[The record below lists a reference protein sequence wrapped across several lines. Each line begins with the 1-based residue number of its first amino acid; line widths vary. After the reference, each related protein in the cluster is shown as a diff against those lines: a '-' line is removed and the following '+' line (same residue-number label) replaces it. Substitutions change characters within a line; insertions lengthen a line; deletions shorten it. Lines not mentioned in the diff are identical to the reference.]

1 MTASSVE
8 SVRFIVGSI
17 AQTAVDNEQEFGD
30 LDAVVGDGDFGFSL
44 ARGFEKVLEDLDT
57 YPADD
62 AGAFLQAVAM
72 TISSRIGG
80 TSGPIWGTAFLRA
93 AMVAKGRG
101 TLASGRRR
109 RDAPSFGRRASRP
122 GARPSSVTRPCLTPW
137 SPPSTN
143 WNELPTT
150 AMRASGSSTA
160 SRPKRGRRLRRPAV
174 FRRCADGRATAGARS
189 IGSPD
194 AGAMA
199 LAVIAER
206 LAAAWP
212 DAPGRQQPL
221 NSTTTSR
228 KRTPMKKFLDD
239 PKQFVPQMLEG
250 LALANPDTLIYVP
263 EYNLIQRADSPS
275 DDRVSVVQG
284 SGSGHEPAHVMTVG
298 RGMLVR
304 RVPG

>member
-1 MTASSVE
+1 MTESSVE

-17 AQTAVDNEQEFGD
+17 AETAVDNEQEFGD

-44 ARGFEKVLEDLDT
+44 ARGFEKVRKDLDT

-101 TLASGRRR
+101 ALTPA
-109 RDAPSFGRRASRP
+109 DAVEMLRASVA
-122 GARPSSVTRPCLTPW
+122 GIQARGKAQLGDKTLLDALVPAID
-137 SPPSTN
+137 
-143 WNELPTT
+143 ELE
-150 AMRASGSSTA
+150 RASGDNDESQRIVDRIAAETRSAAEATSSLQA
-160 SRPKRGRRLRRPAV
+160 MRGRASYS
-174 FRRCADGRATAGARS
+174 GARS

-206 LAAAWP
+206 LAAEWP
-212 DAPGRQQPL
+212 TRPRD
-221 NSTTTSR
+221 TS
-228 KRTPMKKFLDD
+228 L
-239 PKQFVPQMLEG
+239 
-250 LALANPDTLIYVP
+250 
-263 EYNLIQRADSPS
+263 
-275 DDRVSVVQG
+275 
-284 SGSGHEPAHVMTVG
+284 
-298 RGMLVR
+298 
-304 RVPG
+304 